1 MRPHAAP
8 PSTWPRSLW
17 LVRHGESAG
26 NVARDQAM
34 ASGAEMIDIAMR
46 DVDVPLSDRGRAQAA
61 ALARWTQR
69 RDDADRP
76 TIVLTSPYIRAVE
89 TAAPIAATIEE
100 PHSQTPIIDE
110 RLREKE
116 FGALDR
122 LTRAGITARFPAEV
136 AMRERLGKFY
146 YRPPSGESW
155 CDVVQRLRGV
165 MLELQHNY
173 AGEHVAI
180 VAHQVIVLCFRYLI
194 EQLDE
199 QKILAI
205 DRLGDVANGSVTSY
219 RFDAT
224 AKHGRGGLVLQA
236 YNSTEALE
244 NEGVPVTAEPT
255 AQPDPKAR

>member
-1 MRPHAAP
+1 MPAHSSP
-8 PSTWPRSLW
+8 LSTWPRSLW

-34 ASGAEMIDIAMR
+34 ACGAREIDIAMR

-69 RDDADRP
+69 RDEDDRP

-89 TAAPIAATIEE
+89 TAAPIAATIET

-122 LTRAGITARFPAEV
+122 LTRAASWRGSPPRSRCASGSASSTTARRAGELVRCGPAPARRHAGAPAQLRERARRDRRPSSDRAVFSLPDRTARRAEDPRDRCLGMSRMDRSRRIGSTRARITAV
-136 AMRERLGKFY
+136 AVCPE
-146 YRPPSGESW
+146 
-155 CDVVQRLRGV
+155 
-165 MLELQHNY
+165 
-173 AGEHVAI
+173 
-180 VAHQVIVLCFRYLI
+180 
-194 EQLDE
+194 
-199 QKILAI
+199 
-205 DRLGDVANGSVTSY
+205 
-219 RFDAT
+219 
-224 AKHGRGGLVLQA
+224 A

-244 NEGVPVTAEPT
+244 HEGVPVTAEPT

>member
-1 MRPHAAP
+1 MRASSST
-8 PSTWPRSLW
+8 STWPRRLW

-26 NVARDQAM
+26 NVARDEAL
-34 ASGAEMIDIAMR
+34 AAGAEVIDIAMR
-46 DVDVPLSDRGRAQAA
+46 DVDVPLSDRGKAQAR

-69 RDDADRP
+69 RDEDDRP
-76 TIVLTSPYIRAVE
+76 TIVLTSPYVRAVE
-89 TAAPIAATIEE
+89 TATPIAATIEM

-122 LTRAGITARFPAEV
+122 LTRAGIVARFPAEV

-173 AGEHVAI
+173 PGEHVVI

-199 QKILAI
+199 KKILAI
-205 DRLGDVANGSVTSY
+205 DSLGDVANGSVTSY
-219 RFDAT
+219 RFDAS
-224 AKHGRGGLVLQA
+224 ANHGRGGLVLQA
-236 YNSTEALE
+236 YNATDALE
-244 NEGVPVTAEPT
+244 HEGVPVTAEPT

>member
-1 MRPHAAP
+1 MRAP
-8 PSTWPRSLW
+8 STTSTWPRSLW

-26 NVARDQAM
+26 NVARDQALE
-34 ASGAEMIDIAMR
+34 SGAEVIDIAMR
-46 DVDVPLSDRGRAQAA
+46 DVDVPLSDRGRAQAT
-61 ALARWTQR
+61 ALARWTQLR
-69 RDDADRP
+69 GDDRP

-89 TAAPIAATIEE
+89 TAAPIAATVEV

-122 LTRAGITARFPAEV
+122 LTRAGIVARFPAEV

-199 QKILAI
+199 KKILAI
-205 DRLGDVANGSVTSY
+205 DSLGDVANGSVTSY
-219 RFDAT
+219 RFDAN
-224 AKHGRGGLVLQA
+224 ANHGRGGLVLEV

-244 NEGVPVTAEPT
+244 HEGVPVTAEPT
-255 AQPDPKAR
+255 AHPDPKAR